1 MPGLNTWYACR
12 FVSVNTGPHS
22 PAPPHLLT
30 QCAASLAAGEDVK
43 FSPASPRL
51 AAHSGQMT
59 PYRAFGE
66 PLFSLGCSILKI
78 PMSIRRAQ

>member
-1 MPGLNTWYACR
+1 MVCLSICLCQHWPTLART
-12 FVSVNTGPHS
+12 
-22 PAPPHLLT
+22 AP
-30 QCAASLAAGEDVK
+30 SLDPVRGKPRPKAGEDVK